1 MKKNIYLNGY
11 VWSGM
16 LLALLGGSV
25 LTSCNPLGL
34 EPVNKVDEGRFWLN
48 PQLARSYVNNFY
60 FISSTASGDNFTS
73 EQWSDNCQGNYEA
86 DWDTYRQ
93 LNFNNRQYDENSPY
107 SGPWSGAYQNIYSIN
122 NGIEKI
128 STSSALTEGLKNQ
141 LLAECY
147 FFRAFVY
154 FDMEKFWGTVP
165 YVDKALTIND
175 DTYLPQA
182 KRETLFDN
190 MLTDLNKSLEY
201 FKAYGGSSD
210 IGMVNTDVVNSFI
223 SRVALYAADAADA
236 SDKGLYSDDKDG
248 LFKFQKNAQH
258 YYQIAYDAAKQV
270 MGKSYALEPDY
281 ETLFT
286 SESAHTST
294 EAIWPVMF
302 KDGSRSGFN
311 PTAKNGPD
319 GYYYGN
325 TVNKTLSWN
334 FRSGLFPTEDLVD
347 CYLQKDEQDGK
358 WKHWWETAQAKS
370 LGIKRNADGEL
381 EGKGEDYRKIYE
393 NRDKRFYATVTYDG
407 SYMYKTAD
415 SRYEIQTWIDNSTL
429 DQKTLKYSALHTGW
443 RTQENLNS
451 APVNR
456 SSAQTITG
464 YYSRKYSHFDVYND
478 DGSLN
483 TTQRTTCYFNI
494 RYAEVLLNASE
505 AAIKLNKTSEAEGYI
520 NQIRKRAG
528 LSDFDAVVEGH
539 NLWEEM
545 KIQRRLEFAFECP
558 GFRYFDLLRW
568 GEADGKTTIDELNK
582 PSRGIEIFRK
592 GVESE
597 VVGENGNPAE
607 QGSKNYFTPYF
618 KTVPMD
624 FSYYQ
629 RKFDNARYYFTP
641 YSTTLM
647 KDYKQIQQNPGWA
660 NFRYND

>member
-1 MKKNIYLNGY
+1 MKKRIYLRGY
-11 VWSGM
+11 MWSGI
-16 LLALLGGSV
+16 LLAALSGGL
-25 LTSCNPLGL
+25 LTSCDPLGL

-60 FISSTASGDNFTS
+60 FIGSSASGDTFTS
-73 EQWSDNCQGNYEA
+73 EQWSDNCQGNYEG
-86 DWDTYRQ
+86 DWATYRQ
-93 LNFNNRQYDENSPY
+93 LTFNNRQYDENSPY
-107 SGPWSGAYQNIYSIN
+107 SGPWSGTYQNIYSIN

-128 STSSALTEGLKNQ
+128 SGSTALTEGLKNQ

-165 YVDKALTIND
+165 YVDKALNIND
-175 DTYLPQA
+175 NTYIPQA
-182 KRETLFDN
+182 KREDLFDN
-190 MLTDLNKSLEY
+190 MLADLNKSLEY
-201 FKAYGGSSD
+201 FKAYGGKAD
-210 IGMVNTDVVNSFI
+210 IGMVNADVVNAFI

-236 SDKGLYSDDKDG
+236 SAKGIYTDDKEG
-248 LFKFQKNAQH
+248 LFKFQKNSQH

-270 MGKSYALEPDY
+270 MGKGYALEPNY

-294 EAIWPVMF
+294 ESIWPVMF

-325 TVNKTLSWN
+325 TPEKTLSWD

-347 CYLQKDEQDGK
+347 CYLQKDEKDGK
-358 WKHWWETAQAKS
+358 WKHWWETSQAKS
-370 LGIKRNADGEL
+370 LSIQKNADGEI
-381 EGKGEDYRKIYE
+381 EGRGEDYRKIYE

-407 SYMYKTAD
+407 SYMNKTPD

-443 RTQENLNS
+443 RTQENMETP
-451 APVNR
+451 PVNR
-456 SSAQTITG
+456 GSAQTITG

-478 DGSLN
+478 DGSFN

-494 RYAEVLLNASE
+494 RYAEVLLNCAE
-505 AAIKLNKTSEAEGYI
+505 AAIKLEKTSEAEGYI

-528 LSDFDAVVEGH
+528 LSDFDAATEGH

-597 VVGENGNPAE
+597 VMGENGNPAAS
-607 QGSKNYFTPYF
+607 GSRNYFTPYF

-647 KDYKQIQQNPGWA
+647 KDYKQIQQNPGWS

>member
-1 MKKNIYLNGY
+1 MKKRIYLNGY

-16 LLALLGGSV
+16 LLALLGSSV

-60 FISSTASGDNFTS
+60 FIGSTASGDTFTS

-93 LNFNNRQYDENSPY
+93 LSFNNRQYDESGPY
-107 SGPWSGAYQNIYSIN
+107 SGPWGTAYQNIYSIN
-122 NGIEKI
+122 NGIDKI
-128 STSSALTEGLKNQ
+128 STSTALTEGLKNQ

-154 FDMEKFWGTVP
+154 FDMEKFWGTIP

-175 DTYLPQA
+175 NTYLPQA
-182 KRETLFDN
+182 KREELFDN
-190 MLTDLNKSLEY
+190 MLADLNKSLDY

-210 IGMVNTDVVNSFI
+210 VGMVNTDVVNSFI

-236 SDKGLYSDDKDG
+236 SAKGLYSDDKGG

-270 MGKSYALEPDY
+270 MGKGYALEPDY
-281 ETLFT
+281 EKLFT
-286 SESAHTST
+286 SESAHTSM
-294 EAIWPVMF
+294 ESIWPVMF

-325 TVNKTLSWN
+325 TATKTLSWS

-358 WKHWWETAQAKS
+358 WKHWWETSQAKS
-370 LGIKRNADGEL
+370 LGITKNAEGEL

-443 RTQENLNS
+443 RTQENLQS

-494 RYAEVLLNASE
+494 RYAEVLLNAAE

-528 LSDFDAVVEGH
+528 LSDFDAATEGH

-545 KIQRRLEFAFECP
+545 KVQRRLEFAFECP

-607 QGSKNYFTPYF
+607 KGSKNYFTPYF

-624 FSYYQ
+624 FSYYK